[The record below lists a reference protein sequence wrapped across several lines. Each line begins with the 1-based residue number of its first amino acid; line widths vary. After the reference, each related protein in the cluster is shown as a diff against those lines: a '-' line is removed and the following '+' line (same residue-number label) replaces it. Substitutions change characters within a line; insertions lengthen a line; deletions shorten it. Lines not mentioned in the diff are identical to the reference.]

1 MHCKGY
7 LSTECIINQKT
18 TIMAENQNIEERIDR
33 YLLRQMGPIE
43 RLEFEADLR
52 NDSALKEE
60 FEIQRTIFES
70 VQRVG
75 MRRAIQSVAEEHNSV
90 SVFSRIKAFFSDG
103 QGRVRTF
110 SYAFAVAAC
119 VACVCVFS
127 LRLNTAANFRTM
139 GTECYVELSAPIARS
154 SDEIADKISEVYDLI
169 GADELDSA
177 QTLIDATNALLTQ
190 DDQQFESAEQAEYY
204 EALCQGYKEDLEWYQ
219 TIIYMKEGK
228 VGRAKKVLKS
238 IAKNGGTY
246 SNEALSVLNRK

>member
-1 MHCKGY
+1 
-7 LSTECIINQKT
+7 
-18 TIMAENQNIEERIDR
+18 MAENQNIEERIDR
-33 YLLRQMGPIE
+33 YLLCQMEPIE

-60 FEIQRTIFES
+60 FEIQRTICES

-75 MRRAIQSVAEEHNSV
+75 MRRAIQSVAEKHNSV
-90 SVFSRIKAFFSDG
+90 SVFGRIKAFFSDG

-139 GTECYVELSAPIARS
+139 GAECYAELSAPIARS
-154 SDEIADKISEVYDLI
+154 SDEIANKISEVYGLI
-169 GADELDSA
+169 GADDLDSA
-177 QTLIDATNALLTQ
+177 QTLIDATNALLIQ

-219 TIIYMKEGK
+219 AILYMKEGK
-228 VGRAKKVLKS
+228 ISKAKKMLKS
-238 IAKNGGTY
+238 IAKNDGSY
-246 SNEALSVLNRK
+246 AEEAINILSLIAIH